1 MTIKTKLTWNVFFL
15 MIIVGIVA
23 GTSIIGMGFIKNK
36 LFYLTER
43 STPFQLRTVE
53 FQRAIQRTTTDLIK
67 VSISKNIE
75 EFKTYSSDTEQSLLE
90 VKNTQAVIESLSG
103 GKKIEVYNELTQI
116 ANELFTI
123 TEERLHAE
131 EEAFKANRIITQ
143 KVNDASNKLKD
154 LDTKIRTLQLNRS
167 ASFVTSLEDTKNLS
181 YKIEKIEKL
190 KSILKDLQITIF
202 EIQHAKDKKALI
214 IARGKLN
221 TLIDK
226 ANQNEYLKSSRK
238 LAEDIKLLNEKTK
251 ELVNLQT
258 SILEQKNGNLK
269 NNFDAI
275 SRDIN
280 EKLSS
285 VILAIEQEALSAT
298 EKYNI
303 ETGKQEGIFTQS
315 NIAIN
320 VLTSNSELV
329 SLGFSIGSLS
339 TRLFTLI
346 SSKEVDEIEMELK
359 KIFERISVVNN
370 SLKKALTKLDAKDE
384 LRILTN
390 VENAITSIRSILLAK
405 DGVIAKIRYQIK
417 MKEKALQITEKLKEV
432 VLKQSQQS
440 KETVTT
446 AQVEQEQAIAT
457 VNKMARFST
466 ILIAAIGIGAAVF
479 GTGFGIWIYRSI
491 AKPLN
496 ELILGAEQIAQGNLI
511 SSKNVYTND
520 EIGMVQKSMRKM
532 VDNLREI
539 VGKIKTSTETLAS
552 SSEELSVTAT
562 SFEKGF
568 NQQHGQIEQSA
579 TAMTEMAQ
587 TTLDVAKNAS
597 HTAEVAQKMR
607 NIALQGKEAMD
618 FTSLELQKFI
628 DMVKESTEKVE
639 SLGQKSVEINE
650 ILILI
655 KEIADQ
661 TNLLALNAAIEAAR
675 AGEQG
680 RGFAVVA
687 DNVRELAERT
697 TLAAENIA
705 NTVRLMQTEI
715 FESVTFMQQE
725 KNSVGRVLENVKNT
739 LKLIDEIVSYVA
751 IVADMVQR
759 IAAATEEQSS
769 ASEEVSH
776 NMENIA
782 VVTRDLNNSIIE
794 IKRAAEDLSKLAT
807 DLNSMAGWF
816 KI

>member
-123 TEERLHAE
+123 TEERLRAE
-131 EEAFKANRIITQ
+131 EEAFKANKVITQ

-202 EIQHAKDKKALI
+202 EIQHAKDKKTLI

-251 ELVNLQT
+251 EIANLQS

-269 NNFDAI
+269 NKFDAI

-285 VILAIEQEALSAT
+285 VILAIEQEAISST

-359 KIFERISVVNN
+359 KIFERISVINN

-390 VENAITSIRSILLAK
+390 VENAITSIRNILLAK

-446 AQVEQEQAIAT
+446 AQIEQEQAIAT

-479 GTGFGIWIYRSI
+479 GIVFGIWVYRSI
-491 AKPLN
+491 SKPLN
-496 ELILGAEQIAQGNLI
+496 DLMLGAEQIAQGNLI

-520 EIGMVQKSMRKM
+520 EIGMVKKSMSKM

-597 HTAEVAQKMR
+597 NTAEVAQKMR
-607 NIALQGKEAMD
+607 NIALQGKDAMD

-628 DMVKESTEKVE
+628 DMVKKSTEKVE
-639 SLGQKSVEINE
+639 SLGEKSVEINE

-655 KEIADQ
+655 KDIADQ

-715 FESVTFMQQE
+715 FESVNFMQQE
-725 KNSVGRVLENVKNT
+725 KNSVGQVLENVKNT
-739 LKLIDEIVSYVA
+739 LKLIDEIVSYVE

-782 VVTRDLNNSIIE
+782 VITRDLNNSIVE